1 MKLLKLALENFQGI
15 RNFTFSPEGKNA
27 FIYGTNASGKTTLY
41 NAYTWLLFDKA
52 STGAV
57 NFYPE
62 TRDENGEVI
71 HFIDHSVTGVFV
83 LESGNS
89 LELKKILSEDWT
101 QKRGSDIKTFSGRK
115 FAYYVDTLPVTKA
128 QYDAKVS
135 EILPPFLLAVLT
147 QPFYFPETMRW
158 QDRRAMLLQLFAC
171 STEEG
176 ILYSDSS
183 LAELL
188 VALRKPDG
196 TLHKVADFK
205 AAQEVKAASLNKEI
219 NPLPS
224 RIDEAERAKAQN
236 IIYTADEA
244 NKVLAA
250 CADYRKQI
258 NEQISLISGNS
269 GDEEIKREINRLTT
283 EKQRLQLEHNQNNYQ
298 VESENKSKITKVSN
312 DIDAARRSLD
322 NLNRLLLAAQRNLSA
337 LETRRTTM
345 YEKYR
350 SIENKVWDGE
360 KVCPAC
366 GQVLPDDQ
374 VEAAVAKFNQGKSDE
389 LETVRSDMI
398 NTCSKTMIEE
408 ARKVIENTETDVEK
422 AKADLYYLNETHR
435 ALIEGHSA
443 VTYIVLSFEN
453 TDECKDVT
461 AQLDAL
467 YKKLSE
473 GGESAAQQKA
483 ALQAEFTALD
493 AKENEARVALMQ
505 ISNTERQNK
514 RIEELKAQSAQLAK
528 EYEATQKL
536 IYLCDQFTRVRAK
549 FIDDEV
555 NSQFTDVRFVMFKV
569 QVNGGIQD
577 LCDAFV
583 RNSDGSWSSF
593 SEANNAA
600 RINAGLEIIDVI
612 SRKVGKSLPI
622 FIDNAESVVRV
633 NTIAAQM
640 FLLIVSAADEKLRI
654 ETY

>member
-1 MKLLKLALENFQGI
+1 MKLLKLTLENFQGI

-27 FIYGTNASGKTTLY
+27 FVYGTNASGKTTLY

-128 QYDAKVS
+128 QFDAKVS
-135 EILPPFLLAVLT
+135 EILPPNLLAVLT
-147 QPFYFPETMRW
+147 QPFYFPETMLR
-158 QDRRAMLLQLFAC
+158 QDRRTMLLQLFAS

-196 TLHKVADFK
+196 TLHKVTDFK

-219 NPLPS
+219 LPLPS

-236 IIYTADEA
+236 IMYTIDEA

-298 VESENKSKITKVSN
+298 IESESKSKITKVSN
-312 DIDAARRSLD
+312 DIGEAQRALE
-322 NLNRLLLAAQRNLSA
+322 NLGRLLLAAQRNVSA
-337 LETRRTTM
+337 LESR
-345 YEKYR
+345 R
-350 SIENKVWDGE
+350 SILAAKYSEIDKKTWNGDAT
-360 KVCPAC
+360 CPAC
-366 GQVLPDDQ
+366 GQTLPADQ
-374 VEAAVAKFNQGKSDE
+374 VEEAVAKFNKGKSDE
-389 LETVRSDMI
+389 LEAVRKEITES
-398 NTCSKTMIEE
+398 CSKAMIEE
-408 ARKVIENTETDVEK
+408 ARKVVADAESDLEHMKTNINT
-422 AKADLYYLNETHR
+422 LNASLAELRRESPLT
-435 ALIEGHSA
+435 
-443 VTYIVLSFEN
+443 TPFES
-453 TDECKDVT
+453 TDECKSLT
-461 AQLDAL
+461 ADINVLHT
-467 YKKLSE
+467 KLAA
-473 GGESAAQQKA
+473 GGESTTQQKA
-483 ALQAEFTALD
+483 ALQAEFTVLD

-583 RNSDGSWSSF
+583 RNGDGSWSSF

-600 RINAGLEIIDVI
+600 RINAGLEIIDAI
-612 SRKVGKSLPI
+612 SRKLGKSLPI

-633 NTIAAQM
+633 NPISAQM
-640 FLLIVSAADEKLRI
+640 FLLIVSGNDEKLRV